1 MPRPLLILLCLVWP
15 LCAFAQPHGL
25 SQIVTYTSSLDN
37 SPQSY
42 GVYLPAAPAPSAAG
56 YPAVFHAHGYGWS
69 VSSGFSQFQ
78 KDTAERYGWVL
89 INLNARGPQ
98 FYEGVGDVEARNVL
112 RDAHRRFGL
121 DLNRIFITGGS
132 MGGTGAFRF
141 AIRYPDLFAAAVG
154 VDGWSDYLEWHYH
167 WYARADQQNDIEEV
181 RRPLLEACSPLYWA
195 GRARWARVQASV
207 SGRDTV
213 VGPRNGLDLYGALL
227 ERSSSLPGAYENRL
241 FLDENA
247 GHGGSTRLDQIYNY
261 FANYAGVEHPQSF
274 LCETPI
280 LTHGNMYWG
289 SMLRQKVQG
298 AFSSLESDVQP
309 AKDDANGEIVTVL
322 TKNLSEFA
330 LHLQAS
336 PAAEAKRVSVYV
348 DGFSAYEG
356 PPTAITLRA
365 DWSPEGAMW
374 GWHVAEAN
382 GLRKSP
388 ELEGPIGEAFKVPFT
403 VVYGTAAARAETEQN
418 RREALDFVRGW
429 NAFMVHAEALVALPE
444 EKVSDV
450 DVKTRSLVIF
460 GTEASS
466 RLLREAQARS
476 ALPVRVQSGRV
487 LVSDPQ
493 WGDREYLGD
502 QFGAFFCYPN
512 PLSDFSTYLVVLHGQ
527 WATKADGTG
536 RQGLEYDLEKL
547 PWAYPDY
554 VVFNMDQAQLPHVLN
569 VNNKPPVTCYEAG
582 YFVESGY
589 FSQDWRPYRAA
600 TLDRVRAMK
609 LPVKRLHVAT
619 VTYDPGSHRV
629 AVQVVDEANQPFARA
644 RVTARAVDGQAR
656 VTSAL
661 TDQQGFATFAGGAE
675 EASVVNVDA
684 TGAVYDWTADWCT
697 STSGAGV
704 GVRALAKAPGEVAPG
719 QVTVEVAA
727 PFVAPATVSV
737 QFPAG
742 TVTPAQQDVRLLP
755 NVATKVAFT
764 WEAAGLPAGAYL
776 GLVTVRLPDQA
787 LALTRPVW
795 LELGQWQESPLRL
808 VELKAADLV
817 AGGRY
822 EVTARLLNTS
832 SSPCT
837 VPVSCALLEGRRYLP
852 AQSLTVSAGQEA
864 TVSFRQ
870 PSGDSPLPHG
880 PQTVRVSVPGH
891 CGVTSSCEFMVKA
904 VNSSQ

>member
-42 GVYLPAAPAPSAAG
+42 GVYLPAAPAPTAAG

-195 GRARWARVQASV
+195 GRARWTRVQASV

-227 ERSSSLPGAYENRL
+227 DRSSSLPGAYENRL

-261 FANYAGVEHPQSF
+261 FANYAGVERPQSF
-274 LCETPI
+274 VCETTI
-280 LTHGNMYWG
+280 LTHGNMYWA

-309 AKDDANGEIVTVL
+309 DGNETDGKIVTVL

-336 PAAEAKRVSVYV
+336 PASETNQVNVYV
-348 DGFSAYEG
+348 DGFPAYEG
-356 PPTAITLRA
+356 PPLNITLRA

-374 GWHVAEAN
+374 GWHLADVN
-382 GLRKSP
+382 GLHKSP

-403 VVYGTAAARAETEQN
+403 VVYGTAGARAEGERN
-418 RREALDFVRGW
+418 HHEALDFVRGW
-429 NAFMVHAEALVALPE
+429 NAFMVHAEALTAIPE
-444 EKVSDV
+444 EKLSDA
-450 DVKTRSLVIF
+450 DLKTRSLVIF
-460 GTEASS
+460 GTESSS
-466 RLLREAQARS
+466 RLLREAAAQT
-476 ALPVRVQSGRV
+476 ALPVRLQSGRV

-502 QFGAFFCYPN
+502 HFGAFFCYPN
-512 PLSDFSTYLVVLHGQ
+512 PLSDFNTYLVVLHGQ
-527 WATKADGTG
+527 WATKADRTG
-536 RQGLEYDLEKL
+536 WQGLEYDLEKL

-554 VVFNMDQAQLPHVLN
+554 IVFNMDQAQIPHVLN

-619 VTYDPGSHRV
+619 VTYDAESKHSV
-629 AVQVVDEANQPFARA
+629 VQVVDEANQPCARA
-644 RVTARAVDGQAR
+644 RVTARVVDGKAR
-656 VTSAL
+656 VLSAL
-661 TDQQGFATFAGGAE
+661 TDDEGLASFAGGAE

-697 STSGAGV
+697 STSAAGV
-704 GVRALAKAPGEVAPG
+704 GVRTSAKAPGDVSPG
-719 QVTVEVAA
+719 QVTVEIAA
-727 PFVAPATVSV
+727 PFATGATISV
-737 QFPAG
+737 QFPSG
-742 TVTPAQQDVRLLP
+742 VVTPAQQKVRLLANTP
-755 NVATKVAFT
+755 ARASFS
-764 WEAAGLPAGAYL
+764 WEAAGLPAGPYQ
-776 GLVTVRLPDQA
+776 GLATVRLDGRP
-787 LALTRPVW
+787 LVLTRPVW
-795 LELGQWQESPLRL
+795 VELGQWQDSPLRL
-808 VELKAADLV
+808 VELKATDLV

-832 SSPCT
+832 ASPWT
-837 VPVSCALLEGRRYLP
+837 GPVSCALLEGRRYP
-852 AQSLTVSAGQEA
+852 TVQSVTVPPQQEA
-864 TVSFRQ
+864 TVIFRQ
-870 PSGDSPLPHG
+870 PSGDPPLAHG

-904 VNSSQ
+904 ASCSQ